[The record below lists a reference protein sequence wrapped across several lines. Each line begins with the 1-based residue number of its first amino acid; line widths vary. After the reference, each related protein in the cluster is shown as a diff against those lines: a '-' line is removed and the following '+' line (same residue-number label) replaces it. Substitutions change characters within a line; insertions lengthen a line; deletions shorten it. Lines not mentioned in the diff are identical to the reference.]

1 MIKPI
6 DENITIIYEEIAET
20 TTDSGIVV
28 TGRAAEDRTKPAVA
42 IVAGIGS
49 KSTIGVEV
57 GDVVLWDRISK
68 GVHGNTHI
76 VHESHIIAVVETE

>member
-1 MIKPI
+1 M
-6 DENITIIYEEIAET
+6 
-20 TTDSGIVV
+20 
-28 TGRAAEDRTKPAVA
+28 A